1 MLSREKRLLV
11 CINLLLLAIE
21 SESYRTRDVYLRQF
35 RMVASRLKNKQLQAG

>member
-1 MLSREKRLLV
+1 MSREKRLLV

-35 RMVASRLKNKQLQAG
+35 RMVASRLKKKQLQAG

>member
-1 MLSREKRLLV
+1 MSREKRLLV

-35 RMVASRLKNKQLQAG
+35 RMVVSRLENKQLQAG